1 VSTLKAGLV
10 ASALKELSLHVVEEG
25 GPNRGVKVEAYQ
37 RAAGLKPGDPWCAAF
52 VAWNVATAKG
62 VAKAPSWTSGSA
74 ITTWHRGSRGLA
86 AGDKATPLEGDAL
99 PAKVAPGWVWVR
111 ATTAKSADAA
121 RKGGWVRGH
130 CGIVVAVD
138 AVGFHTVEG
147 NTNKAGSREGDG
159 VWRKLHKW
167 SDAALIGRTVG
178 WFDPDATEAAAA
190 APKA

>member
-1 VSTLKAGLV
+1 MSLKAALV
-10 ASALKELSLHVVEEG
+10 TSALHELALHVVEEG
-25 GPNRGVKVEAYQ
+25 GPNRGIKVEAYQ

-74 ITTWHRGSRGLA
+74 ITTWHRGSRNLA
-86 AGDKATPLEGDAL
+86 AGDKATPVEAEAL
-99 PAKVAPGWVWVR
+99 PAKVEPGWIWVR
-111 ATTAKSADAA
+111 ATTAKAADAA
-121 RKGGWVRGH
+121 RKGGWVKGH

-178 WFDPDATEAAAA
+178 WFDPDGTEAVAARH
-190 APKA
+190 P

>member
-1 VSTLKAGLV
+1 VITLKARLV
-10 ASALKELSLHVVEEG
+10 IVALHELALHVVEEG

-62 VAKAPSWTSGSA
+62 VPKAPAWTSGSA

-86 AGDKATPLEGDAL
+86 AGDKTTPLETEARL
-99 PAKVAPGWVWVR
+99 KVEPGWVWVR

-121 RKGGWVRGH
+121 RKGGWVKGH

-138 AVGFHTVEG
+138 AVGFSTVEG

>member
-1 VSTLKAGLV
+1 MSTLKAGLV

-74 ITTWHRGSRGLA
+74 ITTWHRGSRKLA
-86 AGDKATPLEGDAL
+86 AGDKATPLEAEARL
-99 PAKVAPGWVWVR
+99 KVAPGWVWVR

>member
-1 VSTLKAGLV
+1 MSLKAGLV
-10 ASALKELSLHVVEEG
+10 VSALRELSLHVVEEG
-25 GPNRGVKVEAYQ
+25 GPNRGAKVESYQ
-37 RAAGLKPGDPWCAAF
+37 RAAGLHPGDPWCAAF

-62 VAKAPSWTSGSA
+62 VAKPPSWTSGSA

-86 AGDKATPLEGDAL
+86 AGDKATPLEGEARL
-99 PAKVAPGWVWVR
+99 KVEPGWVWVR
-111 ATTAKSADAA
+111 ATTAKDADAA
-121 RKGGWVRGH
+121 RKGGWVKGH

-138 AVGFHTVEG
+138 EVGFHTVEG

-159 VWRKLHKW
+159 VWGKLHKW
-167 SDAALIGRTVG
+167 EDAALMGRTVG

>member
-1 VSTLKAGLV
+1 MSLKAALV
-10 ASALKELSLHVVEEG
+10 TSALHELALHVVEEG

-52 VAWNVATAKG
+52 VAWNVATAKK

-74 ITTWHRGSRGLA
+74 ITTWHRGSRKLA
-86 AGDKATPLEGDAL
+86 AGDKATPMEAEAL
-99 PAKVAPGWVWVR
+99 PAKVEPGWIWVR
-111 ATTAKSADAA
+111 ATTAKAAEAA

-167 SDAALIGRTVG
+167 TDAALIGRTVG

-190 APKA
+190 LNA

>member
-1 VSTLKAGLV
+1 MSLKAALV
-10 ASALKELSLHVVEEG
+10 TSALHELSLNVVEVG
-25 GPNRGVKVEAYQ
+25 GSNRGVKVEAYQ
-37 RAAGLKPGDPWCAAF
+37 RASGLKPGDPWCAAF
-52 VAWNVATAKG
+52 VAWNVATAKK

-74 ITTWHRGSRGLA
+74 ITTWHRGSRKLA
-86 AGDKATPLEGDAL
+86 AGDKATPVEAEAL
-99 PAKVAPGWVWVR
+99 PTKVEPGWIWVR
-111 ATTAKSADAA
+111 ATTAKAAEAA

-167 SDAALIGRTVG
+167 TDAALIGRTVG

-190 APKA
+190 LNA

>member
-1 VSTLKAGLV
+1 MSDLKEKLV

-62 VAKAPSWTSGSA
+62 VPKAPAWTSGSA
-74 ITTWHRGSRGLA
+74 ITTWQRGSRGLA
-86 AGDKATPLEGDAL
+86 AGDKATPSEGAAL

-111 ATTAKSADAA
+111 ASNAADADAA
-121 RKGGWVRGH
+121 RKGGWTKGH

-147 NTNKAGSREGDG
+147 NTNAAGSREGDG
-159 VWRKLHKW
+159 VWRKTHKW
-167 SDAALIGRTVG
+167 SDAVQIGRTVG

>member
-1 VSTLKAGLV
+1 MSLKAGLV
-10 ASALKELSLHVVEEG
+10 TSALHELALHVVEEG
-25 GPNRGVKVEAYQ
+25 GPNRGIKVEAYQ

-74 ITTWHRGSRGLA
+74 ITTWQRGSRKLEA
-86 AGDKATPLEGDAL
+86 AHKATPVEAEAL
-99 PAKVAPGWVWVR
+99 PTKVAPGWIWVR
-111 ATTAKSADAA
+111 ASTAKDAA
-121 RKGGWVRGH
+121 AARAGGWVKGH

-147 NTNKAGSREGDG
+147 NTNAAGSREGDG

-167 SDAALIGRTVG
+167 SDEALIGRTVG

-190 APKA
+190 LHP

>member
-1 VSTLKAGLV
+1 VSLKAGLV
-10 ASALKELSLHVVEEG
+10 ISALRELNLHVVEEG

-62 VAKAPSWTSGSA
+62 VPKAPAWTSGSA

-86 AGDKATPLEGDAL
+86 AGDKTTPLETEARL
-99 PAKVAPGWVWVR
+99 KVEPGWVWVR

-121 RKGGWVRGH
+121 RKGGWVKGH

-138 AVGFHTVEG
+138 EVGFHTVEG

-167 SDAALIGRTVG
+167 DDAALMGRTVG

>member
-1 VSTLKAGLV
+1 VSTLKARLV

-62 VAKAPSWTSGSA
+62 VAKAPAWTSGSA

-86 AGDKATPLEGDAL
+86 AGDKTTPLEAEARL
-99 PAKVAPGWVWVR
+99 KVEPGWVWVR

-167 SDAALIGRTVG
+167 NDAALIGRTVG

>member
-1 VSTLKAGLV
+1 VITLKAGLV
-10 ASALKELSLHVVEEG
+10 ASALHELALHVVEEG

-62 VAKAPSWTSGSA
+62 VAKAPAWTSGSA

-86 AGDKATPLEGDAL
+86 AGDKTTPLEAEARL
-99 PAKVAPGWVWVR
+99 KVEPGWVWVR

-121 RKGGWVRGH
+121 RKGGWVKGH

-167 SDAALIGRTVG
+167 NDAALMGRTVG

>member
-1 VSTLKAGLV
+1 MSLKAGLV
-10 ASALKELSLHVVEEG
+10 VSALREASLHVVEEG

-37 RAAGLKPGDPWCAAF
+37 RAAGLRPGDPWCAAF

-62 VAKAPSWTSGSA
+62 VPKAPAWTSGSA
-74 ITTWHRGSRGLA
+74 ITTWHRGSRGLSA
-86 AGDKATPLEGDAL
+86 MAKATPLEAEARL
-99 PAKVAPGWVWVR
+99 KVAPGWIWVR

-121 RKGGWVRGH
+121 RKGGWVKGH
-130 CGIVVAVD
+130 CGIVVAVHE
-138 AVGFHTVEG
+138 VGFETIEG

-159 VWRKLHKW
+159 VWHKLHKW
-167 SDAALIGRTVG
+167 TDAALMGRTVG

>member
-1 VSTLKAGLV
+1 MSDLKEKLV

-25 GPNRGVKVEAYQ
+25 GANRGVKVEAYQ

-74 ITTWHRGSRGLA
+74 ITTWQRGSRGLA
-86 AGDKATPLEGDAL
+86 AGDKAIPSEGAAL
-99 PAKVAPGWVWVR
+99 PTKVAPGWVWVR
-111 ATTAKSADAA
+111 ASNAADAGAA
-121 RKGGWVRGH
+121 RKGGWTKGH

-147 NTNKAGSREGDG
+147 NTNAAGSREGDG
-159 VWRKLHKW
+159 VWRKTHKW
-167 SDAALIGRTVG
+167 SDAVQIGRTVG

>member
-1 VSTLKAGLV
+1 MSDLKEKLV

-25 GPNRGVKVEAYQ
+25 GANRGAKVEAYQ
-37 RAAGLKPGDPWCAAF
+37 KAAGLKPGDPWCAAF

-74 ITTWHRGSRGLA
+74 ITTWQRGSRGLA
-86 AGDKATPLEGDAL
+86 AGDKATPSEGAAL
-99 PAKVAPGWVWVR
+99 PTKVAPGWVWVR
-111 ATTAKSADAA
+111 ASNAADADAA
-121 RKGGWVRGH
+121 RKGGWTKGH

-147 NTNKAGSREGDG
+147 NTNAAGSREGDG
-159 VWRKLHKW
+159 VWRKTHKW
-167 SDAALIGRTVG
+167 SDAVQIGRTVG

>member
-1 VSTLKAGLV
+1 VSLKAALV
-10 ASALKELSLHVVEEG
+10 TSALHELALHVVEEG

-52 VAWNVATAKG
+52 VAWNVATAKK

-74 ITTWHRGSRGLA
+74 ITTWHRGSRKLA
-86 AGDKATPLEGDAL
+86 AGDKATPMEAEAL
-99 PAKVAPGWVWVR
+99 PAKVEPGWIWVR
-111 ATTAKSADAA
+111 ATTAKAAEAA

-167 SDAALIGRTVG
+167 TDAALIGRTVG

-190 APKA
+190 LNA

>member
-1 VSTLKAGLV
+1 MSDLKEKLV

-25 GPNRGVKVEAYQ
+25 GANRGVKVEAYQ
-37 RAAGLKPGDPWCAAF
+37 KAAGLKPGDPWCAAF

-74 ITTWHRGSRGLA
+74 ITTWQRGSRGLA
-86 AGDKATPLEGDAL
+86 AGDKATPSEGAAL
-99 PAKVAPGWVWVR
+99 PTKVAPGWVWVR
-111 ATTAKSADAA
+111 ASNAADADAA
-121 RKGGWVRGH
+121 RKGGWTKGH

-147 NTNKAGSREGDG
+147 NTNAAGSREGDG
-159 VWRKLHKW
+159 VWRKTHKW
-167 SDAALIGRTVG
+167 SDAVQIGRTVG

>member
-1 VSTLKAGLV
+1 MSDLKEKLV

-25 GPNRGVKVEAYQ
+25 GANRGVKVEAYQ
-37 RAAGLKPGDPWCAAF
+37 KAAGLKPGDPWCAAF

-74 ITTWHRGSRGLA
+74 ITTWQRGSRGLA
-86 AGDKATPLEGDAL
+86 AGDKATPSEGAAL
-99 PAKVAPGWVWVR
+99 PTKVAPGWVWVR
-111 ATTAKSADAA
+111 ASNAADANAA
-121 RKGGWVRGH
+121 RKGGWTKGH

-147 NTNKAGSREGDG
+147 NTNAAGSREGDG
-159 VWRKLHKW
+159 VWRKTHKW
-167 SDAALIGRTVG
+167 SDAVQIGRTVG

-190 APKA
+190 PKA

>member
-74 ITTWHRGSRGLA
+74 ITTWHRGSRKLA
-86 AGDKATPLEGDAL
+86 AGDKATPLEAEARL
-99 PAKVAPGWVWVR
+99 KVAPGWVWVR